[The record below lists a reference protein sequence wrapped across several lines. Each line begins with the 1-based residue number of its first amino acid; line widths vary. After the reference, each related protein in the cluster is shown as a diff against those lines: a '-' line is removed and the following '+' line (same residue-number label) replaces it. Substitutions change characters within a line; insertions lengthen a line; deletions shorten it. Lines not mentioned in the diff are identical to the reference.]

1 MSKCLI
7 MKKENYL
14 KIILLTAIMVI
25 ICSFANAQK
34 LSIKGRIVTIDVSET
49 SAVNTT
55 SDKAAGAAKKG
66 ASEIEDNKTVGT
78 KNRTDDEENNE
89 LAAVK
94 SAVEFADVV
103 LRKKD
108 MSVVTGCATD
118 KNGRFAFD
126 DIPAGDYIIEISCI
140 GYENKKISLDK
151 VSGNVNLED
160 VQIEHSALALNELV
174 VSASNVVN
182 TPDKKLVLPTA
193 YQVKSS
199 TNGIDLLARMQ
210 LSRLSVDPLQDKIT
224 SSNDG
229 EVQLRINGV
238 KADIQQ
244 IKALKPEEIK
254 RVEYHDDPSLR
265 YGENVAVVIDYIV
278 KRAVSGG
285 YVGTDI
291 MQSPQIL
298 GFNNVHLN
306 AKFNHEKSEYG
317 VTFWSNVRNL
327 KGMWRENSE
336 TFNFAHD
343 SSFTRVEQGI
353 PSRLKFW
360 NSWVDAYYNYQEG
373 DKWFFN
379 ANFGFNYRIFYN
391 NDYHSLLY
399 PVNNRDNY
407 VDMRDSTK
415 ALYTTPSVDLY
426 FQKNFSE
433 SKHLIVDVVGT
444 YIGSIDKRMYS
455 ESKPLTGGGEKVTT
469 DIYSKVKG
477 DKYSIIGETIYE
489 QGLFKSKEE
498 DAAGAGSNSATN
510 GTATGGNATAGTAT
524 AGAVR
529 GEQDTAENNKK
540 HSDKALKLST
550 GARYYQ
556 VYANNDYNGT
566 VDATTAMR
574 EGRAALFA
582 ELKGHYNKFNYSVG
596 GYGAYMWTGQAGAN
610 YHRFFV
616 YPKFKIGYNFSD
628 NAYIRLTTKLDYYA
642 PELSDLN
649 NVEQLIDS
657 LQIRRGNPNLK
668 VYHIWE
674 NRLEFEWQK
683 GMFTV
688 GGQVNYNYMKNPIM
702 EETLRENDKFVRTN
716 LNQKSWYMINPELEF
731 KVGPIAKIFTV
742 SATAGMNHYDSRG
755 IDYHHVYN
763 NGYYMIEMDGY
774 YKKFIVHFQINSL
787 DKQLLGE
794 TVKSRDE
801 KIHLIMLGY
810 KITDDMSVAVGAI
823 NPFTNRNTYK
833 NPTTNL
839 SALAPSYS
847 NSHFRESAQLFMI
860 KFSWNFSFGR
870 KYNAAGK
877 LLQNSD
883 TESSTLSGKK

>member
-1 MSKCLI
+1 MHKCLI

-14 KIILLTAIMVI
+14 KIILLTAVMAVT
-25 ICSFANAQK
+25 CSLANAQK
-34 LSIKGRIVTIDVSET
+34 ISIKGRIVTVEATET
-49 SAVNTT
+49 SAVKTT
-55 SDKAAGAAKKG
+55 SGTVASAAKKG
-66 ASEIEDNKTVGT
+66 AGEIEDNKTVGT
-78 KNRTDDEENNE
+78 KNTINNGGTDET
-89 LAAVK
+89 AAVK
-94 SAVEFADVV
+94 NAVEFVDVV

-108 MSVVTGCATD
+108 MSVVTGCVTD
-118 KNGRFAFD
+118 KNGRFIFD
-126 DIPAGDYIIEISCI
+126 NILAGDYIIEVSCI
-140 GYENKKISLDK
+140 GYENKKISLDG
-151 VSGNVNLED
+151 VSGNINLGD
-160 VQIEHSALALNELV
+160 VQIEHSALTLNELV
-174 VSASNVVN
+174 ISASNIVN

-199 TNGIDLLARMQ
+199 TNGVDLLARMR

-238 KADIQQ
+238 KANIQQ

-285 YVGTDI
+285 NVGIDI
-291 MQSPQIL
+291 RQSPQIL
-298 GFNNVHLN
+298 GFNDINLN
-306 AKFNHEKSEYG
+306 AKFNHKKSEYG
-317 VTFWSNVRNL
+317 VNIWSNVRNL
-327 KGMWRENSE
+327 KGLWRENRE

-353 PSRLKFW
+353 PSRFKFW
-360 NSWVDAYYNYQEG
+360 HSWVDAYYNYQEG
-373 DKWFFN
+373 EKWFFN
-379 ANFGFNYRIFYN
+379 ADFRVNHKNVYNY
-391 NDYHSLLY
+391 DYHSLLY
-399 PVNNRDNY
+399 PVNDRDNY

-415 ALYTTPSVDLY
+415 KLYTTPSLDLY

-433 SKHLIVDVVGT
+433 SKHLIVNVVGT
-444 YIGSIDKRMYS
+444 YIGTTDKKMYS

-489 QGLFKSKEE
+489 QGLLKSRAEN
-498 DAAGAGSNSATN
+498 AGGAGSDNAADGS
-510 GTATGGNATAGTAT
+510 ATGGTAGT
-524 AGAVR
+524 
-529 GEQDTAENNKK
+529 ENKIVGDNKK
-540 HSDKALKLST
+540 HSDKALILST

-566 VDATTAMR
+566 VDATTSMR

-582 ELKGHYNKFNYSVG
+582 ELKGRYNKFNYSFG
-596 GYGAYMWTGQAGAN
+596 GYGAYMWTEQAGAN
-610 YHRFFV
+610 YHKFVV
-616 YPKFKIGYNFSD
+616 YPKINIGYNFSD
-628 NAYIRLTTKLDYYA
+628 NAYIRLTTKLDYRT

-657 LQIRRGNPNLK
+657 LQIRRGNPGLK

-674 NRLEFEWQK
+674 NRLYFEWRK

-688 GGQVNYNYMKNPIM
+688 NGQVYYNYMKNPIM
-702 EETLRENDKFVRTN
+702 EETLRENDKFIRTN
-716 LNQKSWYMINPELEF
+716 LNQKSWYKINPELEF
-731 KVGPIAKIFTV
+731 KVGPIAKIFTL
-742 SATAGMNHYDSRG
+742 SETAGMNHYDSRG
-755 IDYHHVYN
+755 VDYHHVYN
-763 NGYYMIEMDGY
+763 NGYYTIEMDGY
-774 YKKFIVHFQINSL
+774 YKKFILYFRINSL

-794 TVKSRDE
+794 TVVSRDE
-801 KIHLIMLGY
+801 KGHLIMLGY
-810 KITDDMSVAVGAI
+810 KITDEMSVAVGAI

-870 KYNAAGK
+870 KYNAADK
-877 LLQNSD
+877 LLHNSD